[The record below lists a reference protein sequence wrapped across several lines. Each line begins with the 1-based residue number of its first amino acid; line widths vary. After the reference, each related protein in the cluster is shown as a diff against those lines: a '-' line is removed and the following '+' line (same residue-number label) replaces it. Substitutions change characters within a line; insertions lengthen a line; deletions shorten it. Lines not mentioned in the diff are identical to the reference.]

1 MPQRFTGHP
10 LRGNALLG
18 AFTDAQMQ
26 SLLPHLEL
34 LPLHKDQVIFHPN
47 ERNDYVWFPRT
58 GMISIVIDED
68 DGDSSEVATVGR
80 EGMTGLAPVLGSD
93 TSIFSAVVQMP
104 GEGWRLGLTRFCAL
118 IDEHPDVKQ
127 LLLRYVLAAMTQMG
141 RNVVCAQ
148 SHDIVARCARWMLL
162 AHDDIDGNTYSLT
175 QEYLARILGVTRPS
189 VSAAA
194 SMLKQAGLIRYVR
207 GEVTITNRV
216 GLEAAACDCYRAMT
230 REFDRLRA
238 M

>member
-1 MPQRFTGHP
+1 MPQRFTGHH

-34 LPLHKDQVIFHPN
+34 LPLHKDQVIFRPN
-47 ERNDYVWFPRT
+47 ERNDYIWFPRA
-58 GMISIVIDED
+58 GMISIVIDEE
-68 DGDSSEVATVGR
+68 DGGASEVATVGR
-80 EGMTGLAPVLGSD
+80 EGMTGLAPVLGSS
-93 TSIFSAVVQMP
+93 TSIFSAVVQIP
-104 GEGWRLGLTRFCAL
+104 GEGWRLGLTRFNAL
-118 IDEHPDVKQ
+118 IDEHPDVKL

-148 SHDIVARCARWMLL
+148 SHDIVARCARWILL
-162 AHDDIDGNTYSLT
+162 AHDDIDGDTYSLT

-189 VSAAA
+189 ISAAA
-194 SMLKQAGLIRYVR
+194 SALKREGLIRYVR
-207 GEVTITNRV
+207 GEVTITNRA
-216 GLEAAACDCYRAMT
+216 GLEAVACGCYAAMT